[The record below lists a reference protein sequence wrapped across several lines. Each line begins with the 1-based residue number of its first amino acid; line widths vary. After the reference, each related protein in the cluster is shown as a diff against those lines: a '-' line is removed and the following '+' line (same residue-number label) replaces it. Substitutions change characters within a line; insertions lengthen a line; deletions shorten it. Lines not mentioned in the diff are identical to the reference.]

1 MKKIWSLFVAFA
13 MVFSLAAC
21 GGRSVNDT
29 ADIDKTEAVAPVEA
43 PDTATE
49 DTLPNEESQIDSS
62 SGDITVSTPA
72 DDKLNKEMIEESEA
86 PQQDSSTSDIYYGWA
101 GKVDEDEELDAATQQ
116 ALIDQACQ
124 DLIAQGKHIYDYG
137 YSYFA
142 DDTGRELSREEYD
155 TWIAAGYVNGQ
166 DLYLDSEHF
175 AGLY

>member
-13 MVFSLAAC
+13 MFFSLAAC

-29 ADIDKTEAVAPVEA
+29 EDIDNTETVAPVEVL
-43 PDTATE
+43 DTSSE
-49 DTLPNEESQIDSS
+49 DTQPNEEPQIGNL
-62 SGDITVSTPA
+62 SGDVTVPPPA
-72 DDKLNKEMIEESEA
+72 NDEPDKEMKEESET
-86 PQQDSSTSDIYYGWA
+86 PQQDNSTSDIYYGWA

>member
-1 MKKIWSLFVAFA
+1 MKKIWSLCIAFSIA
-13 MVFSLAAC
+13 FSLAAC

-29 ADIDKTEAVAPVEA
+29 EDINSIGTVAPVEA
-43 PDTATE
+43 PNTSAE
-49 DTLPNEESQIDSS
+49 ENQPNEEPQIGRA
-62 SGDITVSTPA
+62 SGDITVSAPA
-72 DDKLNKEMIEESEA
+72 DDEPSKEMKEESET
-86 PQQDSSTSDIYYGWA
+86 PQQDSFTSDIYYGWA
-101 GKVDEDEELDAATQQ
+101 GKVDEGEELDEATQQ

-155 TWIAAGYVNGQ
+155 AWIAAGYVNGQ
-166 DLYLDSEHF
+166 DWYLDSEHF